1 MITIELKIAILIAV
15 SYFIYATLIK
25 KNINYTEQRLY
36 LLLSSLLAFFIPFII
51 ILFPQKVVLTTIYI
65 PEVAVNSYQSIA
77 NNILSWSS
85 GPPTHEV
92 LQQAL
97 QALERLSH
105 RGGVDADG
113 ASGDG
118 AGLLTSLPAAFFQ
131 ARAAEQDIQLGEK
144 FGVGMLFVPAARVA
158 DARAA
163 MEEAIGRGKMRLA
176 GWRRVP
182 VNSNALGQRAFES
195 MPEIWQFFIE
205 PIPTKNGTPNAAA
218 KFERGLALL
227 RKRAEGC
234 LPEKAYLCS
243 LSSRTVVYK
252 GLLTPWGF
260 LDNFTR
266 TCGARSLWRGSPYST
281 NDIQRTRN
289 LRGNWRTIESSLG

>member
-1 MITIELKIAILIAV
+1 MCSRPAQRPSWRQPNWGHPDHDACGTGFIA
-15 SYFIYATLIK
+15 
-25 KNINYTEQRLY
+25 RL
-36 LLLSSLLAFFIPFII
+36 
-51 ILFPQKVVLTTIYI
+51 
-65 PEVAVNSYQSIA
+65 
-77 NNILSWSS
+77 S

-118 AGLLTSLPAAFFQ
+118 AGLLTSLPAAFFR
-131 ARAAEQDIQLGEK
+131 ARAAEQNIQLGEK

-182 VNSNALGQRAFES
+182 INSNALGQRAFES
-195 MPEIWQFFIE
+195 MPDIWQFFIE
-205 PIPTKNGTPNAAA
+205 AILTKNGTPNAAA
-218 KFERGLALL
+218 KFERSLALL
-227 RKRAEGC
+227 RKRAEAC
-234 LPEKAYLCS
+234 LPEKCYLCS
-243 LSSRTVVYK
+243 L
-252 GLLTPWGF
+252 
-260 LDNFTR
+260 
-266 TCGARSLWRGSPYST
+266 YST
-281 NDIQRTRN
+281 KDIRRTRN
-289 LRGNWRTIESSLG
+289 LPGNWRSRSGMWPTTAKSIRW